1 MTIAEI
7 ISGLKFTIEMFLFD
21 PSTGE
26 KLTEPRNNMDKITI
40 DACKG
45 AIKALEQQP
54 TRPTGK
60 WIESPNG
67 VYVECSIC
75 GSHWEKGF
83 VEHCNMQ
90 YCPDCGAKMTES
102 EEER

>member
-1 MTIAEI
+1 MTRE
-7 ISGLKFTIEMFLFD
+7 E
-21 PSTGE
+21 
-26 KLTEPRNNMDKITI
+26 
-40 DACKG
+40 
-45 AIKALEQQP
+45 AIKILNEEKDFQNTLVDKSVFNAICIAVEALKQTE
-54 TRPTGK
+54 RPTAR

-90 YCPDCGAKMTES
+90 YCPKCGARMEGIA
-102 EEER
+102 